1 MARLNDVLVITEA
14 QEDQEALLELMR
26 EALTGALAQ
35 MQAMYEEPDES
46 ALEQWGV
53 GYVVFDGSVFAKYDA
68 DERWYAERYLVW
80 YESDTCR
87 VYKIVDAG

>member
-1 MARLNDVLVITEA
+1 MDY
-14 QEDQEALLELMR
+14 
-26 EALTGALAQ
+26 GAEYAA
-35 MQAMYEEPDES
+35 MQAMYEEPDEA